1 MFAKFVVRLVA
12 LFFGLNLA
20 TVAHAD
26 ESEWISSSGG
36 QFFDHRVEIS
46 VPAFAQDDPR
56 WSDVKLGGST
66 DTLGYEGCAVTSA
79 AMVAAFYG
87 IKTDPQKLND
97 FLTRTGGLDSEG
109 LIDWNLVPS
118 VAPNCW
124 ELAYN
129 GIASYERIDKNLL
142 AGNPVIVLI
151 PLRDGASHFVVI
163 VGKEGRDY
171 LIRDPANS
179 DHPYPL
185 REITGRI
192 NGLCIFRSVHPQCAT
207 YRFAPSHQPCGDSLT
222 RTKAGD
228 GTLSTGGR
236 TLPLWTSIQSLPTG
250 PDFVDQSYPIGGYK
264 LLTS

>member
-1 MFAKFVVRLVA
+1 MFVKFGVLIVG

-20 TVAHAD
+20 SNVRAD
-26 ESEWISSSGG
+26 ESEGISSSGG
-36 QFFDHRVEIS
+36 RYFDHRVEIS

-109 LIDWNLVPS
+109 LIDWSLVPS

-129 GIASYERIDKNLL
+129 GVASYERIDKNLL

-192 NGLCIFRSVHPQCAT
+192 NGLCIFRSVHPLGAAYQ
-207 YRFAPSHQPCGDSLT
+207 FAP
-222 RTKAGD
+222 
-228 GTLSTGGR
+228 
-236 TLPLWTSIQSLPTG
+236 IQQRCRDNRACLELAS
-250 PDFVDQSYPIGGYK
+250 DHPID
-264 LLTS
+264 